1 MKCNEALELMLE
13 TLESRRMD
21 RLAPSLRQHLDGC
34 EACRGRWQQL
44 VKVEALSRQTAE
56 GAATPSSLH
65 KGIMARLEREPVY
78 TPGISGRRAGRGAV
92 AFSLAA
98 AAVLATMMLTSR
110 PADPVRERR
119 QPAAELSAGGE
130 ELALPSIES
139 LPLPREISEAPRL
152 LADARSGLSAMGR
165 TFLSNTESA
174 VRAVSPT
181 PAAEDSNRVE
191 KE

>member
-1 MKCNEALELMLE
+1 MNCKQALELMLE

-21 RLAPSLRQHLDGC
+21 RLAPSLREHLDAC
-34 EACRGRWQQL
+34 PACRERWRQL
-44 VKVEALSRQTAE
+44 VKVEALARQTAA
-56 GAATPSSLH
+56 GTAAPASLH
-65 KGIMARLEREPVY
+65 GGIMARLDREPVY

-92 AFSLAA
+92 AFALAA
-98 AAVLATMMLTSR
+98 AAVLATLMLTSR
-110 PADPVRERR
+110 PADPVREVG
-119 QPAAELSAGGE
+119 QPPVAQLGPGR

-152 LADARSGLSAMGR
+152 IADAGSSLSTMGR

-181 PAAEDSNRVE
+181 PIAAEENPVE